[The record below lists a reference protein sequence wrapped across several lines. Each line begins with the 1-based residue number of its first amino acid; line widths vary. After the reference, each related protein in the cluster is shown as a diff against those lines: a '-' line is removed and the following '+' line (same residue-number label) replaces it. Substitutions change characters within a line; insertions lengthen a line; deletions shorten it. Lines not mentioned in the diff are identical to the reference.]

1 MVGRDGPGAYREDG
15 DDDPHGAEHRIVYR
29 LTRFQRI
36 LDALVVAVKPPVVRL
51 DGACLND
58 EEGQTS
64 HEEAEEV
71 EADEQHSLAA
81 ALPRVVVERR
91 AAAVLALRGDR
102 LVVLVVL
109 HGAGDDASLPPRED
123 APRQQPHAQTP
134 GSPPGRGC
142 SGEWRGRPGLGAR
155 RRERS
160 PRRPLPTAHSGVL

>member
-64 HEEAEEV
+64 WRDGTTTYTRKKQERGNISAKRPKKNDLQQRPSHNM
-71 EADEQHSLAA
+71 DRKMNSLHLQSSATYRK
-81 ALPRVVVERR
+81 L
-91 AAAVLALRGDR
+91 
-102 LVVLVVL
+102 
-109 HGAGDDASLPPRED
+109 SLL
-123 APRQQPHAQTP
+123 QPL
-134 GSPPGRGC
+134 SP
-142 SGEWRGRPGLGAR
+142 SITLLS
-155 RRERS
+155 S
-160 PRRPLPTAHSGVL
+160 PRS